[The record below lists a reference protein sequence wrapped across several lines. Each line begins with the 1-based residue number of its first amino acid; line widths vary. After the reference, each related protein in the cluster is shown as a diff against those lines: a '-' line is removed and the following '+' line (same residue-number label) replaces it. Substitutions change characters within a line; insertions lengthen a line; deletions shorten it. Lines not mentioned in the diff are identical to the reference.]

1 MRRKPYVLLLNA
13 LPPLSLS
20 LFLFL
25 PFLVLTSAPPA
36 TAAENAEWAVYPAAS
51 HLGSR
56 PYFYLTADPGTTL
69 TDRVTVTNKSAA
81 PLTFL
86 LYGADAYNTARD
98 GGFAV
103 RGREEKQTG
112 AGAWIKPARERVT
125 VPPRSAVTVPYTLT
139 VPADADPGDHPGAV
153 VALDERI
160 ARADAP
166 GRGTGGGTVA
176 LGVQRA
182 VGARVYLRV
191 GGPTVPA
198 LAVEDVTLDQ
208 DRPLVPGTGASTAV
222 VSYTLH
228 NRGNV
233 TLSPKAALRA
243 RGLFGRTLLARDLDG
258 LPAELL
264 PRQKIRLT
272 SRWTGAPQF
281 DRGEVTVTATARGV
295 RESAGV
301 SFVALPW
308 LPLAVLLAA
317 LLLAGAVVLRLRRRA
332 RPGTATRNGPQ
343 EGTPERASDPA
354 SDPLPGPARTPSPKP
369 EAGLST

>member
-1 MRRKPYVLLLNA
+1 MRRKPYVLLLNVLHVLAVLGAA
-13 LPPLSLS
+13 LLLGARNAP
-20 LFLFL
+20 
-25 PFLVLTSAPPA
+25 SAA
-36 TAAENAEWAVYPAAS
+36 AAENGEWAVYPAAS
-51 HLGSR
+51 RLGSR
-56 PYFYLTADPGTTL
+56 PYFYLSADPGTTV
-69 TDRVTVTNKSAA
+69 TDRVTVANKTAA

-86 LYGADAYNTARD
+86 LYGADAYNTERD

-103 RGREEKQTG
+103 RTRQERQTG
-112 AGAWIKPARERVT
+112 AGAWIRPARDRVT

-139 VPADADPGDHPGAV
+139 VPADAEPGDHPGAV

-160 ARADAP
+160 
-166 GRGTGGGTVA
+166 TKGGAGGAVA

-198 LAVEDVTLDQ
+198 LAVEDVTLVQ
-208 DRPLVPGTGASTAV
+208 DRPLVPGTRTSTAA

-233 TLSPKAALRA
+233 TLNPKVALEA
-243 RGLFGRTLLARDLDG
+243 RGLFGRTLLSRDLER

-272 SRWTGAPQF
+272 ESWRGSPQF
-281 DRGEVTVTATARGV
+281 DWGEVTLTATAKDV

-308 LPLAVLLAA
+308 LPLTVLAA
-317 LLLAGAVVLRLRRRA
+317 GAAGGAAALRIRRRGA
-332 RPGTATRNGPQ
+332 P
-343 EGTPERASDPA
+343 
-354 SDPLPGPARTPSPKP
+354 RTD
-369 EAGLST
+369 

>member
-1 MRRKPYVLLLNA
+1 MRKPYVLLLSVLGLLGA
-13 LPPLSLS
+13 A
-20 LFLFL
+20 
-25 PFLVLTSAPPA
+25 LVLLGPAPA
-36 TAAENAEWAVYPAAS
+36 ASAAENGEWAVYPAAS
-51 HLGSR
+51 RLGSR
-56 PYFYLTADPGTTL
+56 PYFYLSADPGTTI
-69 TDRVTVTNKSAA
+69 TDRVTVANKTAA

-86 LYGADAYNTARD
+86 LYGADAYNTDRD

-103 RGREEKQTG
+103 RTRQEKQTG
-112 AGAWIKPARERVT
+112 AGAWIRPERDKVT

-153 VALDERI
+153 VALDERV
-160 ARADAP
+160 ARGAA
-166 GRGTGGGTVA
+166 GSVA

-208 DRPLVPGTGASTAV
+208 DRPLVPGTRTSSAV

-233 TLSPKAALRA
+233 TLNPKVALKA
-243 RGLFGRTLLARDLDG
+243 QGLFGRTLLARDLDR

-272 SRWTGAPQF
+272 ERWTGSPQL
-281 DRGEVTVTATARGV
+281 DWGEVTLTASAKDV
-295 RESAGV
+295 RESGQV
-301 SFVALPW
+301 SFLALPW
-308 LPLAVLLAA
+308 LPAAVLVTGGI
-317 LLLAGAVVLRLRRRA
+317 AGLVGVRTRRRREAA
-332 RPGTATRNGPQ
+332 RAPA
-343 EGTPERASDPA
+343 EGGQRA
-354 SDPLPGPARTPSPKP
+354 
-369 EAGLST
+369 